1 MTPVLL
7 CPGRS
12 SPQSQHPQAE
22 QSVLMSV
29 IEVLFFLLVSEGSMP
44 CIQMPW
50 GARLIPARWLTWA
63 GAPAACGDQARVA

>member
-1 MTPVLL
+1 
-7 CPGRS
+7 
-12 SPQSQHPQAE
+12 
-22 QSVLMSV
+22 MSV